1 MNELDVKT
9 EAEREDLFGDL
20 SDEALDRTEGPLL
33 MSCGGNWTAK

>member
-1 MNELDVKT
+1 MTELEMKI
-9 EAEREDLFGDL
+9 EAESEDLFGDL